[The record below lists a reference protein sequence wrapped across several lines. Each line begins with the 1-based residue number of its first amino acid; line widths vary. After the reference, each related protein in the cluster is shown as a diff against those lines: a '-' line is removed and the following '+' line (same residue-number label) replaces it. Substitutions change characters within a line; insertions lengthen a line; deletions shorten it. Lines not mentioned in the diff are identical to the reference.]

1 MRRKDKE
8 ITDRK
13 IIDEIIAGT
22 MVCRIGM
29 SEDNHPYI
37 VPVNFGYENNSIY
50 FHCAHVGKKID
61 ILKKNNIVCVEFDI
75 MEDYLVPDVP
85 CKGSIKYKSIIA
97 NGRAFFVDDTEEK
110 KHALSLITEH
120 VSGKVFEFTDEM
132 SETVTIIRIDILEI
146 SCKVSDFKGENE

>member
-50 FHCAHVGKKID
+50 FHCAHEGRKID
-61 ILKKNNIVCVEFDI
+61 ILRKNNLVCIEFDI
-75 MEDYLVPDVP
+75 MEDYLVPDIP
-85 CKGSIKYKSIIA
+85 CRGSIKYKSVIA
-97 NGRAFFVDDTEEK
+97 FGKADFVLDNTEK
-110 KHALSLITEH
+110 KHALFLITRQ
-120 VSGKVFEFTDEM
+120 VAKRNYEFTDAM
-132 SETVTIIRIDILEI
+132 ALSVTIIRIDIEKI
-146 SCKVSDFKGENE
+146 YCKVSDFKGEE